1 MCKITLPTRQAKH
14 TLDLVD
20 GYIPG
25 LFLFRDVFKH
35 SLINNMYK
43 NCQCLDLNPDQLVF
57 KATAVPTMPHI
68 SMNLLALNAQHSIY
82 VHVFHR
88 HQKSR
93 LLVGP
98 ACLPSQPI
106 YFITCLLQKWCYLPT
121 HKHKADWAEKNVLV
135 RTNPPPSFLFFC
147 EQVTSAT
154 FHYM

>member
-57 KATAVPTMPHI
+57 KATAVPTTPQI

-88 HQKSR
+88 HQDC
-93 LLVGP
+93 LLARP
-98 ACLPSQPI
+98 ACLHSQFTSSPVYCKNGATYPHI
-106 YFITCLLQKWCYLPT
+106 NTRQTGQKKMYW
-121 HKHKADWAEKNVLV
+121 
-135 RTNPPPSFLFFC
+135 
-147 EQVTSAT
+147 
-154 FHYM
+154 

>member
-57 KATAVPTMPHI
+57 KATAVPTTPQI

-88 HQKSR
+88 HQDC
-93 LLVGP
+93 LLARP
-98 ACLPSQPI
+98 ACLHSQFTSSPV
-106 YFITCLLQKWCYLPT
+106 YCKKWCYLPT
-121 HKHKADWAEKNVLV
+121 HKHKADWAEKM
-135 RTNPPPSFLFFC
+135 
-147 EQVTSAT
+147 
-154 FHYM
+154 YW